1 MQEHSNCLVYLC
13 IKLINMCA
21 HTTTPERPGL
31 VGSLLANKCPRC
43 RRGKLFVQ
51 SNPYRLKGM
60 MLMKSEC
67 PVCGQPTD
75 MEPGFYYG
83 TSYVSYGLGV
93 AISVA
98 SFIAWWVIIGMS
110 FSDNRFFW
118 WIGLNAT
125 LLIVLQ
131 PPLMRLS
138 RTIWLSFF
146 VRYSDDWNRGDI
158 VKAERANENLKNAW

>member
-1 MQEHSNCLVYLC
+1 
-13 IKLINMCA
+13 MCA
-21 HTTTPERPGL
+21 HPTTPKRPGRL
-31 VGSLLANKCPRC
+31 PSLLANKCPRC

-51 SNPYRLKGM
+51 PNPYRLRGM
-60 MLMKSEC
+60 MRMNHNC

-83 TSYVSYGLGV
+83 TSYVSYALAI

-98 SFIAWWVIIGMS
+98 SFIAWWVLIGMS

-118 WIGLNAT
+118 WIGCNAF
-125 LLIVLQ
+125 LLMVLQ
-131 PPLMRLS
+131 PPLMRVS

-146 VRYSDDWNRGDI
+146 VPYSDEWHKGDI